1 MKAITLALA
10 LVLVVA
16 GCSSATNAVGDQ
28 NPTAVQPMPEG
39 AKVVTSLPEPSVDT
53 SCGDPRA
60 SLRPTGPLPAPGAFP
75 AGSTMA
81 TIRDRGRLIVG
92 VDQNT
97 YGFAFRDSESGEIQ
111 GFALEIAS
119 EIARAIFGDPKDR
132 VQLTVLTS
140 AQRIPAVENGDVDL
154 VVHSMTTNC
163 ERWEKVDF
171 SAVFYQAEQ
180 RVLVRKSVA
189 EEYTGREWLAGKRVC
204 ATEGSTSL
212 ARIVN
217 LDEVSP
223 KPVGVQVAAWTD
235 CLVMMQQYQVDAIS
249 TDDTILAGLQFQDPF
264 VTMAN
269 DEFAEEPYAIAMP
282 KDHPEFVRFV
292 NAVLEKI
299 KADGT
304 WTRLYDEWLKP
315 LLKVD
320 ATPPVALYQG

>member
-249 TDDTILAGLQFQDPF
+249 TDDTILAGLAAQDPYTEVVGARF
-264 VTMAN
+264 T
-269 DEFAEEPYAIAMP
+269 EEPYGVGVP
-282 KDHPEFVRFV
+282 KGQDDLVRFV
-292 NAVLEKI
+292 NGVLERTR
-299 KADGT
+299 ADGT
-304 WTRLYDEWLKP
+304 WRGIYGRWLNTLGP
-315 LLKVD
+315 
-320 ATPPVALYQG
+320 APAPPVARYRD